1 MVHDMEKLNDIRGFI
16 TYEEEK
22 VKEPLIKTD
31 GAGEEKKEE
40 DIQ

>member
-1 MVHDMEKLNDIRGFI
+1 MEKLNDIRGFI

-22 VKEPLIKTD
+22 VKEHLIKTD